1 MQQQPL
7 ALMLTS
13 APTFESFVPGPNA
26 AALAALVQGP
36 QAALTYLHG
45 GAGSG
50 KTHLLRALAGWAQQ
64 AGLAVGWLD
73 AASAMPWAVQREWS
87 LLLIDGV
94 DAFDAARQHRA
105 FVAYVEAATLA
116 LPIVASGR
124 LAPADAPVRED
135 LRSRLG
141 WGDVLALQPLAEP
154 DLRAALAAQARQ
166 RGMQL
171 DAAVLDYVLARA
183 RRDWPHLLAWLD
195 ALDAAA
201 LVQQR
206 QVTVPLAREVLA
218 QMEPPA

>member
-13 APTFESFVPGPNA
+13 APTFDSFVAGPNA
-26 AALAALVQGP
+26 AVLAALAHGP
-36 QAALTYLHG
+36 QGALTYLHG
-45 GAGSG
+45 AAGSG
-50 KTHLLRALAGWAQQ
+50 KTHLLHALAARAAQ
-64 AGLAVGWLD
+64 AGLATGWLD
-73 AASAMPWAVQREWS
+73 AASALPWAVQPHWS

-94 DAFDAARQHRA
+94 DAFDAAHQHGA

-135 LRSRLG
+135 LRSRLA

-154 DLRAALAAQARQ
+154 DLRAALQAEAAR
-166 RGMQL
+166 RGLTL
-171 DAAVLDYVLARA
+171 DAAVLDYVLART

-206 QVTVPLAREVLA
+206 LVTVPLAREVLA
-218 QMEPPA
+218 RLEPPV